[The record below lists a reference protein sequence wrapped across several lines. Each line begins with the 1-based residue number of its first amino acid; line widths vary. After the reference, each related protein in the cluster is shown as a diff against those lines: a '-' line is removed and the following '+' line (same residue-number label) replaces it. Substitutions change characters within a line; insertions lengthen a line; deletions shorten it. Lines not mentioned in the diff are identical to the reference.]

1 MSMEDLTNL
10 REQLDKINIQLLEIL
25 NERGKIVQKIGEK
38 KLELGRTEAYDPKRE
53 EEIFEYLFKGNTG
66 PYDNEMIKNIFK
78 QVFDESSKLQ
88 EKLLKK

>member
-1 MSMEDLTNL
+1 MEDLTNL